1 MGGVAFAE
9 ATPSRVERLAR
20 HDWRPTLITTDDFV
34 VHIAVH
40 DED

>member
-1 MGGVAFAE
+1 V
-9 ATPSRVERLAR
+9 SVYRVVLGAAAERLAR

-34 VHIAVH
+34 VHIAMH